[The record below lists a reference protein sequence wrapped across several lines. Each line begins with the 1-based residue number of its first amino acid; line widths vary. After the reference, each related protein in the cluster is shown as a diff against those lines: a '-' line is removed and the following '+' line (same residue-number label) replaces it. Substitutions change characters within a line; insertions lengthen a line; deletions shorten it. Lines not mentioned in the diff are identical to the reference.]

1 MSAEFIG
8 FPGNCNGSPSGK
20 IEKNHPQHFDEFCAI
35 FVCCKILA
43 KRDSE
48 RI

>member
-1 MSAEFIG
+1 MVHLQEKI
-8 FPGNCNGSPSGK
+8 K
-20 IEKNHPQHFDEFCAI
+20 IEKNHPQHFDEFFAI